1 MKGIII
7 GIYGTSFF
15 KTVDQTTIVI
25 RTPTII
31 IITATTNIHM
41 VKILHLMQKRIIE
54 EEKYPR
60 Y

>member
-1 MKGIII
+1 MKGTIIVV
-7 GIYGTSFF
+7 YGTSFF

-31 IITATTNIHM
+31 IITATTNIHV
-41 VKILHLMQKRIIE
+41 VKILHLMQKLII